1 MLKSRRIIEEANKRR
16 VSRTLGFLLFF
27 WISALSILLG
37 QAVIEPRVRHAID
50 SSRPGA
56 NLRIDKNLV
65 LEPVSVLDSQNRPV
79 TGLERSNFRVFD
91 DKVEQA
97 IESFS
102 KGDEPVAVGLV
113 FDASGSMG
121 GKLSE
126 SRMAVK
132 AFFETANPED
142 EFLLV
147 EFGDTPTLAVP
158 LTKDP
163 SQIEARLTSSKSRGK
178 TALLDAIYLGLNE
191 IEKSKKSR
199 KALLV
204 ISDGGDNHSRYRE
217 REVQELLRES
227 DVLIYAIGIY
237 EPLDSLDRTPEE
249 LAGPSLLKEIAE
261 QTGGREYSVGYMG
274 RLPGITEKIG
284 IALHNLYV
292 LGFSPANQ
300 RRDQRY
306 HSVQI
311 KVVQTHGLPPML
323 ASWRPGYVASD

>member
-1 MLKSRRIIEEANKRR
+1 M
-16 VSRTLGFLLFF
+16 
-27 WISALSILLG
+27 LLG
-37 QAVIEPRVRHAID
+37 QAVIEPRLRPVTD

-56 NLRIDKNLV
+56 NLRMDKNLV
-65 LEPVSVLDSQNRPV
+65 LEPVSVLDNQNRPV
-79 TGLERSNFRVFD
+79 TGLDRSNFRVFD
-91 DKVEQA
+91 DKVEQP

-102 KGDEPVAVGLV
+102 KDDEPIAVGLV
-113 FDASGSMG
+113 FDTSGSMG
-121 GKLSE
+121 RKLSE

-147 EFGDTPTLAVP
+147 EFSDTPRLAVP

-163 SQIEARLTSSKSRGK
+163 RQIETRLTSSKSRGK
-178 TALLDAIYLGLNE
+178 TALLDAIYFGLNE
-191 IEKSKKSR
+191 IKKSKKSR

-217 REVQELLRES
+217 REVQELVRES

-237 EPLDSLDRTPEE
+237 EPWDSLDRTPEE

-261 QTGGREYSVGYMG
+261 QTGGREYSAGYMG
-274 RLPGITEKIG
+274 RLADITEKIG
-284 IALHNLYV
+284 VALHNLYV

-300 RRDQRY
+300 RRDRRY

-311 KVVQTHGLPPML
+311 KIVRTHGLPPML
-323 ASWRPGYVASD
+323 ASWRLGYVASD